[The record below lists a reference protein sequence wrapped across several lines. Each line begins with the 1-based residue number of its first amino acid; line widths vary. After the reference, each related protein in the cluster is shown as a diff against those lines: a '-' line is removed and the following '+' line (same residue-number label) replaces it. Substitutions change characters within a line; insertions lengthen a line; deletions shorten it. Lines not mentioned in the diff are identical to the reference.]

1 MDRNS
6 AEMPL
11 KEDMSGEDDDTPET
25 VPVPRSLI
33 PHLSQTAIL
42 LDIDGTLLEL
52 APTPREVWVP
62 PGLAKTLNRLHER
75 TSGAL
80 ALVSGRSLNDI
91 DLIFAPEQ
99 FPGVGGHGAEMRVSA
114 DSESVATHAP
124 PLDKELKRRLAA
136 IAKLSPGILLED
148 KGYSLALHYRL
159 APHAEKAIYAAVSL
173 IRADLPNA
181 PIEVLPGKCGCEIKH
196 SGFDKASGV
205 RELMNHEPFKGRQP
219 IFIGDDVTDE
229 SQFAIMPDLNGL
241 AFSVGRRAQGVA
253 GHFDEPRDVREWL
266 AHFLDDENAGAGW
279 SGARGVRSAPC

>member
-1 MDRNS
+1 MKQDLIDRDL
-6 AEMPL
+6 AVMPSQGDNTS
-11 KEDMSGEDDDTPET
+11 EQEAAPDA
-25 VPVPRSLI
+25 VPVPRSLV
-33 PHLSQTAIL
+33 PHLNECAIL
-42 LDIDGTLLEL
+42 LDIDGTLLDF

-62 PGLAKTLNRLHER
+62 PGLAKTLDRLLVR

-91 DLIFAPEQ
+91 DLIFAPKQ
-99 FPGVGGHGAEMRVSA
+99 FPAVGGHGAEMRVSR
-114 DSESVATHAP
+114 DSEAVATHAP
-124 PLDKELKRRLAA
+124 PMDKELKMRLAA

-159 APHAEKAIYAAVSL
+159 APHAEKAIYEAVSL

-181 PIEVLPGKCGCEIKH
+181 PIEVLPGKCVCEIKH
-196 SGFDKASGV
+196 SGFTKATGV
-205 RELMNHEPFKGRQP
+205 LELMTHEPFRGRRP

-229 SQFAIMPDLNGL
+229 SVFAIMPDLGGV

-266 AHFLDDENAGAGW
+266 AHLLDDEKTAAE
-279 SGARGVRSAPC
+279 

>member
-1 MDRNS
+1 MNQDLVDQYL
-6 AEMPL
+6 AEAPL
-11 KEDMSGEDDDTPET
+11 RQDIPSSGK
-25 VPVPRSLI
+25 VPPNPAASELARQLDEC
-33 PHLSQTAIL
+33 AIL
-42 LDIDGTLLEL
+42 LDIDGTLLDL

-62 PGLAKTLNRLHER
+62 PGLAITLNRLLLK

-99 FPGVGGHGAEMRVSA
+99 FPAVGGHGAGC
-114 DSESVATHAP
+114 ATGPVLH
-124 PLDKELKRRLAA
+124 PLMEKELKRRLAA

-159 APHAEKAIYAAVSL
+159 APHAEKAIYEAVSL

-181 PIEVLPGKCGCEIKH
+181 PIEVLPGKCVCEIKH
-196 SGFDKASGV
+196 SGFNKASGV
-205 RELMNHEPFKGRQP
+205 VELMTHQPFRGRRP

-229 SQFAIMPDLNGL
+229 SVFAIMPDFNGL

-253 GHFDEPRDVREWL
+253 NHFDEPRDVREWL
-266 AHFLDDENAGAGW
+266 ARLVEDKAAAG
-279 SGARGVRSAPC
+279 R

>member
-1 MDRNS
+1 MNQGL

-11 KEDMSGEDDDTPET
+11 QEDVSSEQELPPDA
-25 VPVPRSLI
+25 VPVPRALL
-33 PHLSQTAIL
+33 PQLSEMAVL
-42 LDIDGTLLEL
+42 LDIDGTLLDL

-62 PGLAKTLNRLHER
+62 PGLAETLGGLLQR

-91 DLIFAPEQ
+91 DLIFAPQQ
-99 FPGVGGHGAEMRVSA
+99 FPAVGGHGAEMRLMT
-114 DSESVATHAP
+114 DSDAP
-124 PLDKELKRRLAA
+124 VTYAPQMDQELKRRLAA

-159 APHAEKAIYAAVSL
+159 APHAEKAIYEAVSL

-181 PIEVLPGKCGCEIKH
+181 PIEVLPGKCVCEIKCA
-196 SGFDKASGV
+196 GFNKATGV
-205 RELMNHEPFKGRQP
+205 LELIKHPPFKGRRP

-229 SQFAIMPDLNGL
+229 AVFAIMPDLNGL

-253 GHFDEPRDVREWL
+253 GHFDEPRDVRAFL
-266 AHFLDDENAGAGW
+266 ARLLEVTVE
-279 SGARGVRSAPC
+279 R